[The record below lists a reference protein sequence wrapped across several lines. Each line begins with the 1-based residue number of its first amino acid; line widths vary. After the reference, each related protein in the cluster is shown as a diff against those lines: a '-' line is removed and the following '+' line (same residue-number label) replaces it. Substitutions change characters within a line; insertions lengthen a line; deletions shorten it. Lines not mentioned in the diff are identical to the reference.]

1 VSAAGLRL
9 YGYWRSSCSWR
20 VRIALNLKGLPY
32 EYVPVHLLQDGGQ
45 QHSEAHRARNPMRTV
60 PVLELPDA
68 SGKPQYL
75 SQSLAILEYLEECHP
90 TPALLPQDPLARA
103 RVRMLA
109 EMVNSGIQPLQ
120 NLSVMQ
126 HVKGQLAQDDKAWSA
141 HWITRGLTALQQSV
155 QESAGRYCVGDSVS
169 FADVCLIPQLYAS
182 RRFGVDPAAF
192 PVLSRI
198 EAECE
203 KLPAFQA
210 AHASRQPD
218 AVPA

>member
-1 VSAAGLRL
+1 VSGLKL
-9 YGYWRSSCSWR
+9 HGYWRSSCSWR

-32 EYVPVHLLQDGGQ
+32 EYVPVHLLKDGGQ
-45 QHSEAHRARNPMRTV
+45 QNTDAYRALNPMRTV
-60 PVLELPDA
+60 PMLEVKDA
-68 SGKPQYL
+68 GGQVQRL
-75 SQSLAILEYLEECHP
+75 AQSLAILEFLEERHP
-90 TPALLPQDPLARA
+90 TPALLPQDPFARA

-126 HVKGQLAQDDKAWSA
+126 HVKRELGQDDKAWSV
-141 HWITRGLTALQQSV
+141 HWISRGMAALQQSV

-169 FADVCLIPQLYAS
+169 FADLCLIPQLYAS

-192 PVLSRI
+192 PVLTRI